1 MTTKSVKPSME
12 CRTMT
17 TPAKDGPES
26 LSFSLPPT
34 ARPKSF
40 KIPYPTKE
48 LDIPASILSQ
58 PEKNDY
64 SQSR

>member
-1 MTTKSVKPSME
+1 
-12 CRTMT
+12 MT